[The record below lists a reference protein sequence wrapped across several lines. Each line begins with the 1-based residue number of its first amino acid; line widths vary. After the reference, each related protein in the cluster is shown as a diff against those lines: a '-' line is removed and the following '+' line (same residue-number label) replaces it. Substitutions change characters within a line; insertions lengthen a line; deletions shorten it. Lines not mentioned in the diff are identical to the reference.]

1 LPKKINNQLFFFIIP
16 LILGIISSFSL
27 PPYNFFILNFFTFP
41 FLFFFIISNLHVGR
55 WRFFLIGWIFGFGY
69 FISNIYWITNSLT
82 FEEFFLPLIP
92 IAFFLLPLFLGLFY
106 GLFTFIFSFFNLE
119 KNYRSILIFAFI
131 FSLVEFVRGNIL
143 GGFPWNLIAYSWL
156 EYTSFIQI
164 LSIIGVYSFNLL
176 SITLFLLP
184 AIIFFN
190 RSQFSKILVLVF
202 SIISIGANIYF
213 GKNMINK
220 YHKAQFIDLNT
231 NIKVIAPKVK
241 LNRFFQKEDPN
252 IIINELIELS
262 KPEKTKKT
270 LFIFPEGILTNIYLE
285 DLNIYKE
292 NFKNNFSENHKIIF
306 GINSQSGLKIYNSLV
321 VLDNNLNTLANYKK
335 NNLVP
340 FGEFLPLENMFSK
353 FGLKKITQGYQSF
366 SSDDDRKIIEINNI
380 KFLPIICYEIIYSG
394 KLNKSGEKFDFILN
408 ISEDGWFG
416 NSIGPYQHFSHSI
429 FRSIE
434 EGKNLVR
441 SANNG
446 ISAYI
451 NPIGQI
457 VKKVESTEKG
467 TFEIKNFK
475 KISRTIFSQHGNKIF
490 FYFLLFYISLIF
502 FLKKKG
508 S

>member
-1 LPKKINNQLFFFIIP
+1 MPKKINNQLFFFIIP

-231 NIKVIAPKVK
+231 NIKVIAPKIK

-446 ISAYI
+446 ISAHI

>member
-1 LPKKINNQLFFFIIP
+1 MLKKINNQLFFFIIP

-231 NIKVIAPKVK
+231 NIKVIAPKIK

-446 ISAYI
+446 ISAHI